1 MFFRQKTVSSRII
14 NSSETL
20 AASLEKPNKIDV
32 SKQPRGRIFQD
43 DSFVFSEFNGLKLEK
58 LMVCENIETKNPII
72 VFLKV
77 ENNNWHQFFLDMGFG
92 VWENWDKLDT
102 KDDNY
107 SYVEYTNK
115 FELSDKKIL
124 RIHCEPDGINCQ
136 IIVEFENNEKL
147 ILRTKEPELL
157 ETTSELIKTKN

>member
-1 MFFRQKTVSSRII
+1 
-14 NSSETL
+14 
-20 AASLEKPNKIDV
+20 
-32 SKQPRGRIFQD
+32 
-43 DSFVFSEFNGLKLEK
+43 
-58 LMVCENIETKNPII
+58 
-72 VFLKV
+72 
-77 ENNNWHQFFLDMGFG
+77 MGFG